1 MYLFNPENDLA
12 LANFSANYTPPASAV
27 KIAADLAL
35 LPVWY
40 APAGAKVIASTV
52 QDGPYLSWL
61 QEKFILR
68 NRLVSL
74 FDIPLFPEEE
84 IIPWGWNPALRKKL
98 LDAGVSK
105 EKLPTMEALA
115 QLRSDSGRQNAVAV
129 LNELRSESRVFCGEA
144 HFFNKIDDLLLF
156 LHSHPGDHV
165 MKMPNSGSGKGLSW
179 VKGKITD
186 KQTDWC
192 RRVIHEQ
199 GGLVA
204 EPVLIKIEDFAM
216 EFNLADN
223 TATFIGY
230 SLFESTP
237 SGAYSG
243 NLLLDEAEVEARLS
257 QYTGRE
263 MLLQLRNSLSG
274 KLSHR
279 FPGYSGYLGVDMM
292 VCRTE
297 SGYRIHPCVEINLRM
312 NMGVV
317 AHLFYNRFVKSGS
330 TGKFMIDFFKREGDA
345 AAFMRKMSSDYPL
358 VVEYGKIVAGFLPL
372 TPVTEQTCY
381 MAWVLIA
388 PSSPL
393 QQNIYKR
400 AE

>member
-84 IIPWGWNPALRKKL
+84 IIPWGWNPALRKRL
-98 LDAGVSK
+98 LDAGATK
-105 EKLPTMEALA
+105 ESLPSMEELK
-115 QLRSDSGRQNAVAV
+115 QLRSDSGRQNAIHI
-129 LNELRSESRVFCGEA
+129 LNELKAENNGFCGESY
-144 HFFNKIDDLLLF
+144 FFSAVDDLLHF
-156 LHSHPGDHV
+156 LHSRHGDHV
-165 MKMPNSGSGKGLSW
+165 LKMPNSGSGKGLSW

-223 TATFIGY
+223 KAEFIGY
-230 SLFESTP
+230 SLFQSTS
-237 SGAYSG
+237 SGAYRG
-243 NLLLDEAEVEARLS
+243 NFLMPQTDMEERLS
-257 QYTGRE
+257 EYTGPE
-263 MLLQLRNSLSG
+263 LLRQLRKSLAE
-274 KLSHR
+274 KLSR
-279 FPGYSGYLGVDMM
+279 QFPTYSGYLGVDMM
-292 VCRTE
+292 VCKTDT
-297 SGYRIHPCVEINLRM
+297 GYRVQPCVEINLRM
-312 NMGVV
+312 NMGIV
-317 AHLFYNRFVKSGS
+317 AHIFYNRFVKTGS
-330 TGKFMIDFFKREGDA
+330 TGKFTVDFFKKTGEALTFQQR
-345 AAFMRKMSSDYPL
+345 MSTDFPL
-358 VVEYGKIVAGFLPL
+358 IIENGRIVSGFLSL
-372 TPVTEQTCY
+372 TPVSEQTQY
-381 MAWVLIA
+381 LAYVFA
-388 PSSPL
+388 TSPSLP
-393 QQNIYKR
+393 QNTGKT